1 MFSGHEPLGT
11 LGQGAAHLLQVAPRY
26 APRIPTRLN
35 ASLEDGSASYD
46 GWVANL
52 SRTGMLVT
60 DAPML
65 PVGALCIFDF
75 KLPNGEIVRGTGE
88 VVRHAKPRRE
98 RATGFALHFIN
109 FEPGCYELLQA
120 WCEEEEREPT

>member
-1 MFSGHEPLGT
+1 M
-11 LGQGAAHLLQVAPRY
+11 
-26 APRIPTRLN
+26 
-35 ASLEDGSASYD
+35 
-46 GWVANL
+46 NL

-75 KLPNGEIVRGTGE
+75 KLPNGENVRGTAE

-98 RATGFALHFIN
+98 RVTGFALHFIK
-109 FEPGCYELLQA
+109 FEPGCDEALQA
-120 WCEEEEREPT
+120 WCDSEEAEKG